1 MSGTDT
7 EGGVLARF
15 SDDLASAVETAGQL
29 VVEVKARRRVSG
41 SGVLWSPAGTVI
53 TADHVLERDEDVR
66 VGLADGRE
74 LPATLVGRDPSSDL
88 AVLRV
93 APEGLPTGGV
103 GDGEAVRVGH
113 FVLALGRS
121 GPGPASA
128 SVGIVSAV
136 GGPWRSRR
144 GATVEGYLR
153 TDLTLYPGYSGGP
166 LVDARGQVIGIN
178 TSLLGRGQSMAL
190 PLATVRRVAEAL
202 LAQGRIRRG
211 FLGISTQPVALPEA
225 LVGKLGLSQET
236 GLLVLAAEPNGPAD
250 QAGLLLGD
258 ILVGFAGAPLRD
270 TDDLLAQLDG
280 TRIGTTQEAR
290 LVRGG
295 ELRTIPVAVGERP

>member
-1 MSGTDT
+1 MSGTDI

-29 VVEVKARRRVSG
+29 VVAVKARRRVPG
-41 SGVLWSPAGTVI
+41 SGVLWSPTGTII

-66 VGLADGRE
+66 VVLADGRE
-74 LPATLVGRDPSSDL
+74 LPATLVGRDPSTDL

-93 APEGLPTGGV
+93 AAEGLPTSAAT
-103 GDGEAVRVGH
+103 DDDAVRVGH

-153 TDLTLYPGYSGGP
+153 TDLTLYPGFSGGP
-166 LVDARGQVIGIN
+166 LVDGRGRVIGIN

-225 LVGKLGLSQET
+225 LSGKLGLSQET

-250 QAGLLLGD
+250 KAGLLLGD
-258 ILVGFAGAPLRD
+258 ILVGFAGAALRD

-280 TRIGTTQEAR
+280 ARIGTTQEAR
-290 LVRGG
+290 VVRGG
-295 ELRTIPVAVGERP
+295 ELRTVPVAVGERP

>member
-1 MSGTDT
+1 MSGSGA

-29 VVEVKARRRVSG
+29 VVAVKARRRVPG
-41 SGVLWSPAGTVI
+41 SGVLWSPAGTVV

-66 VGLADGRE
+66 VILADGRE
-74 LPATLVGRDPSSDL
+74 LPATLVGRDPSTDL
-88 AVLRV
+88 AVLQV
-93 APEGLPTGGV
+93 AGERLPTAAAP
-103 GDGEAVRVGH
+103 DGEVVRVGH

-121 GPGPASA
+121 GPEPASA

-166 LVDARGQVIGIN
+166 LVDARGRVIGIN

-190 PLATVRRVAEAL
+190 PLPTVRRVVEAL

-250 QAGLLLGD
+250 AAGLLLGD
-258 ILVGFAGAPLRD
+258 ILVGFAGAALRD

-280 TRIGTTQEAR
+280 ARIGTTQEAR

-295 ELRTIPVAVGERP
+295 ELRSMPIAVGERP